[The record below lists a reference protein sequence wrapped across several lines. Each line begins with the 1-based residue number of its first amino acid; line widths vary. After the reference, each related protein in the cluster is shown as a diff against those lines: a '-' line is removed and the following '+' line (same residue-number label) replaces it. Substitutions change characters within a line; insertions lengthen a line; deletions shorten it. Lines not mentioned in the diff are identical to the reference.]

1 MKARHV
7 YLANDLPA
15 ARQAMSIARSS
26 GIADSDIGLIAR
38 SDIEEFKI
46 HDRRKEADSDLIPA
60 LKRGLLLG
68 AAAGI
73 VVAVLMGLTWEVG
86 ASWPMIILGGAV
98 GGAMVGGLGSM
109 LTGASM
115 PIQSARNMQRKSTP
129 AKFSSSSTVSGMT
142 WFVSQPKWMRTVC
155 VSCPMRRFPSRRD
168 AYAAIVRS
176 TAAE

>member
-15 ARQAMSIARSS
+15 ARQAMSIARSA

-38 SDIEEFKI
+38 GDIEEFKI

-73 VVAVLMGLTWEVG
+73 VVAVLMGLTWDVG
-86 ASWPMIILGGAV
+86 ASWPMIVLGGAV

-109 LTGASM
+109 LAGASIPD
-115 PIQSARNMQRKSTP
+115 PIRQKY
-129 AKFSSSSTVSGMT
+129 AKEIESGKIL
-142 WFVSQPKWMRTVC
+142 VIVDGE
-155 VSCPMRRFPSRRD
+155 RD
-168 AYAAIVRS
+168 GLIRLATQMDAHGVRQLAYEALSGA
-176 TAAE
+176 T